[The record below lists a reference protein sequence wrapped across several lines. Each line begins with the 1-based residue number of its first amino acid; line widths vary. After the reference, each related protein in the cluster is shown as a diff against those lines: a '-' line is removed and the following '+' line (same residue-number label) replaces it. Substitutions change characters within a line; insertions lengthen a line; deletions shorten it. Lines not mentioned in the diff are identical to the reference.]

1 MADVKRKEDYIDVS
15 KYYDYERIL
24 SQKDS
29 EGLVPSTYMIDTNRG
44 DGKTTSFL
52 IDALL
57 RFYNNSYE
65 TVYLFREKQEC
76 KMVPYMFEDVF
87 NTYPELSGEFKREEI
102 AELYSVIH

>member
-1 MADVKRKEDYIDVS
+1 MPDVKRKEDYIDVS

-65 TVYLFREKQEC
+65 TVYLFREKQENGSLYVRRC
-76 KMVPYMFEDVF
+76 VQH
-87 NTYPELSGEFKREEI
+87 LSRTFRGVQARGN
-102 AELYSVIH
+102 S